1 MDPTPEQLRSLD
13 TLGRLLDFA
22 GLDQPL
28 RGTTLE
34 ALGHPTS
41 VREISFVSQGDLE
54 EVLTTLRVP
63 GPVSEDGGPS
73 GPSVQASPIQ
83 KGVVRFL
90 LRVARLRA
98 GLPVEGAS
106 PQPASGPAPSVGGLS
121 QPTKRVKLSSLV
133 DSAAEAELVTLE
145 GSEIRRLFGEYKRV
159 RGDYPHKDME
169 PSEDQLSA
177 VAQLLKTGQAPY
189 VDFSL
194 FGPQG
199 KRALRKLTLMSFT
212 FQVETGTWKRVE
224 LPGPPDFNTWWKSW
238 LVLKT
243 ALLLL
248 QCVDAERLEHYG
260 EFIRQLVDMYGPESW
275 FLIYQADVR
284 FRSEEM
290 ERIRRSAQ
298 IAHEDNASE
307 ANPRAGYSPDRPW
320 DWVWAAALGDAGR
333 GFWESEVHR
342 PAVFFLA
349 RIKSRNETVQDG
361 TTILNGQAPSAGGA
375 DGGAPKRVPP
385 KKRPK
390 KERPPKAPG
399 APPGPKPPKKEYD
412 VSRNASEVCQ
422 NFSRGKCTDPCPHGR
437 IHQAGAP
444 PDGGKGAP
452 AKKQQ

>member
-1 MDPTPEQLRSLD
+1 MDPSPEQLRSLD
-13 TLGRLLDFA
+13 TLEQLLDFV

-63 GPVSEDGGPS
+63 RPASEDGGPS

-98 GLPVEGAS
+98 GLPVEGVS

-145 GSEIRRLFGEYKRV
+145 GSEIRRLFGDYKRA

-189 VDFSL
+189 VDFAL

-199 KRALRKLTLMSFT
+199 KRALRKLTLVSFSY
-212 FQVETGTWKRVE
+212 QVETGTWKRVE
-224 LPGPPDFNTWWKSW
+224 LPGPPDFNTWWKAW

-290 ERIRRSAQ
+290 ERIRRNAQ
-298 IAHEDNASE
+298 IACEDKDPDANARS
-307 ANPRAGYSPDRPW
+307 GYFPDRPW
-320 DWVWAAALGDAGR
+320 DWVWAAALGDTGR

-349 RIKSRNETVQDG
+349 RIKSRNETIQDG
-361 TTILNGQAPSAGGA
+361 TTVCNGLSAGG
-375 DGGAPKRVPP
+375 GGGDRGAAKRVAPK
-385 KKRPK
+385 KKPR
-390 KERPPKAPG
+390 KERAAKAPKP
-399 APPGPKPPKKEYD
+399 PPGPNPPKKEFD
-412 VSRNASEVCQ
+412 ATRNASEVCK
-422 NFSRGKCTDPCPHGR
+422 NFSLGKRKDPCPFGR
-437 IHQAGAP
+437 IHQEGAP
-444 PDGGKGAP
+444 PDGAKGAHV
-452 AKKQQ
+452 KKQQ

>member
-1 MDPTPEQLRSLD
+1 MDPTPDQLRSLD
-13 TLGRLLDFA
+13 TLEQLLDFV
-22 GLDQPL
+22 GIDLSL

-54 EVLTTLRVP
+54 DVLATLRVP
-63 GPVSEDGGPS
+63 PPVTEDGGLP
-73 GPSVQASPIQ
+73 GPSVQASPVQ
-83 KGVVRFL
+83 KGGVRFM

-98 GLPVEGAS
+98 GLPVEGMS
-106 PQPASGPAPSVGGLS
+106 PQPASGPAPFVGGFS

-133 DSAAEAELVTLE
+133 DSAADAELVTLE
-145 GSEIRRLFGEYKRV
+145 GSEIRRLFGEYKRA

-177 VAQLLKTGQAPY
+177 VSQLLNTGQAPF
-189 VDFSL
+189 VDFAL

-199 KRALRKLTLMSFT
+199 KRALRKLTLVSFT
-212 FQVETGTWKRVE
+212 FQVETGMWKRAE
-224 LPGPPDFNTWWKSW
+224 LPGPPDFNTWWKAW

-290 ERIRRSAQ
+290 ERIRRNAQ
-298 IAHEDNASE
+298 IAYEDNTSDAIS
-307 ANPRAGYSPDRPW
+307 RSGYSPHRPW

-349 RIKSRNETVQDG
+349 RIKSRNETIQDG
-361 TTILNGQAPSAGGA
+361 TTVLSGLTVGAGGGA
-375 DGGAPKRVPP
+375 DGGATKRVAP
-385 KKRPK
+385 KKKPK
-390 KERPPKAPG
+390 KERPPKAPR
-399 APPGPKPPKKEYD
+399 APPGATPPKKEFD
-412 VSRNASEVCQ
+412 AARNASEVCK
-422 NFSRGKCTDPCPHGR
+422 NFSLGKCKDPCPFGR
-437 IHQAGAP
+437 IHQGGTAP
-444 PDGGKGAP
+444 
-452 AKKQQ
+452 KKQQ

>member
-13 TLGRLLDFA
+13 TLEQLLDLA
-22 GLDQPL
+22 CLDQSL

-41 VREISFVSQGDLE
+41 LREVSFVSQGDLE
-54 EVLTTLRVP
+54 DVLTTLRVP
-63 GPVSEDGGPS
+63 PPVTEEGGPP
-73 GPSVQASPIQ
+73 GPSVQASPTQ
-83 KGVVRFL
+83 KGMVRFMW
-90 LRVARLRA
+90 RVARLRA
-98 GLPVEGAS
+98 GLPVEGMS
-106 PQPASGPAPSVGGLS
+106 PLPAPGPAPLVGGLS

-145 GSEIRRLFGEYKRV
+145 GSEIRRLFGEYKRA

-177 VAQLLKTGQAPY
+177 VSQLLNTGQAPY
-189 VDFSL
+189 VDFAL

-290 ERIRRSAQ
+290 ERIRRNAQ

-307 ANPRAGYSPDRPW
+307 ASSRPGYSPHRPW
-320 DWVWAAALGDAGR
+320 DCVWAAALGDVGR

-342 PAVFFLA
+342 PAVFFFA
-349 RIKSRNETVQDG
+349 RIKSRN
-361 TTILNGQAPSAGGA
+361 
-375 DGGAPKRVPP
+375 
-385 KKRPK
+385 
-390 KERPPKAPG
+390 
-399 APPGPKPPKKEYD
+399 
-412 VSRNASEVCQ
+412 
-422 NFSRGKCTDPCPHGR
+422 
-437 IHQAGAP
+437 
-444 PDGGKGAP
+444 
-452 AKKQQ
+452 